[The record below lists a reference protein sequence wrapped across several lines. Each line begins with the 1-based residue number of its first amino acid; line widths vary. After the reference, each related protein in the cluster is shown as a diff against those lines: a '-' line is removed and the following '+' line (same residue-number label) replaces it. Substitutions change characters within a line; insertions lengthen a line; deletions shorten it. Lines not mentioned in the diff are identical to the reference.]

1 MSEVM
6 TSAKEG
12 GRIRIKSSNWSRTDV
27 EPSCP
32 GPNLLQADSREW
44 IVTLRH
50 HAIMKCWAHSRQC
63 NRRCNCMK
71 QVLGDLHLSLWRW
84 VMLSA
89 FLVQHLARQ
98 WCSQAQQL
106 ARRGSTSAQQLAQ
119 SISGAAVFGAAV
131 SQKKNSLDLL
141 FLFS

>member
-1 MSEVM
+1 
-6 TSAKEG
+6 
-12 GRIRIKSSNWSRTDV
+12 
-27 EPSCP
+27 
-32 GPNLLQADSREW
+32 
-44 IVTLRH
+44 
-50 HAIMKCWAHSRQC
+50 
-63 NRRCNCMK
+63 
-71 QVLGDLHLSLWRW
+71 
-84 VMLSA
+84 MLSA